1 MTAALHVIATRVR
14 LRVVRPCFI
23 SGQRRRLGDVCTV
36 WRREAELLLNDG
48 LAVDL
53 LAAAGSPDQRRRGDR
68 TRGRAEI
75 AGTQPGAL

>member
-48 LAVDL
+48 LAVVISPPP
-53 LAAAGSPDQRRRGDR
+53 ARQINAGGAIGPADVRR
-68 TRGRAEI
+68 
-75 AGTQPGAL
+75 